1 MCQAHW
7 HLDPYRLHLD
17 KRTVYYLR
25 LLSVVDLNR
34 LNSIKVKEQ
43 TKINLRKALDT
54 IYEHQVGIYVP
65 AKQFL
70 DQMSSWDQTLKTDK
84 KN

>member
-1 MCQAHW
+1 MGGLLCQAHW

-34 LNSIKVKEQ
+34 LNSIKVK
-43 TKINLRKALDT
+43 
-54 IYEHQVGIYVP
+54 G
-65 AKQFL
+65 
-70 DQMSSWDQTLKTDK
+70 TDK
-84 KN
+84 DQFKKSFGYYL